1 MSRVGSRARA
11 SWRVGASALLLFVA
25 ALGVL
30 WWTTRHKQPDLDP
43 EPAGDRSASE
53 VGDVST
59 EVIRHSLAD
68 WLGRRGL
75 DWIVV
80 ADEQWLL
87 LPGPTA
93 VTRWAAAVTEYVEWF
108 GPATDVGGFR
118 PLAAE
123 PDVLLVAPDPAWLV
137 YVVDDVGF
145 RPSAVRRMLDWQR
158 PLIFSILPNRP
169 YSRRSAAMVTEA
181 GGDVFLHQP
190 MEPEGWP
197 AVDAGAGVLLLR
209 DGPTVWREQL
219 RASTTAV
226 PGLVGL
232 NNHMGSRFTA
242 DHGAADVVAAFAAD
256 EGLFVLDS
264 LTAPR
269 SRLYQAC
276 RKRQRACAR
285 RDVFLDDER
294 TDEAIDARIAEW
306 LRLARRRGLAVA
318 IGHPHDRTMAR
329 LEAAIPTHD
338 AAGVRWVGFDR
349 WARYTQRRHEGGD

>member
-1 MSRVGSRARA
+1 VSRQPARTSRRA
-11 SWRVGASALLLFVA
+11 VAVALLLLAA
-25 ALGVL
+25 ALGVV
-30 WWTTRHKQPDLDP
+30 WWSAVREQPAPDAEIAADP
-43 EPAGDRSASE
+43 EGLAADPSPAAP
-53 VGDVST
+53 V
-59 EVIRHSLAD
+59 RHSLAD

-80 ADEQWLL
+80 ADERWLL

-93 VTRWAAAVTEYVEWF
+93 VSRWAAAVTEFAEWF

-118 PLAAE
+118 PVAAE
-123 PDVLLVAPDPAWLV
+123 PDVVLVPPDSAWLV

-158 PLIFSILPNRP
+158 PMIFSVIPNRP

-181 GGDVFLHQP
+181 GGDLFLHQP

-197 AVDAGAGVLLLR
+197 AVDPGAGALLLR
-209 DGPTVWREQL
+209 DDPAVWREQL
-219 RASTTAV
+219 SAATAAV
-226 PGLVGL
+226 PGVLGL

-242 DHGAADVVAAFAAD
+242 DHRAAAVVAQWAAD

-276 RKRQRACAR
+276 RDRQRACAR

-294 TDEAIDARIAEW
+294 TDAAIDARIAEW
-306 LRLARRRGLAVA
+306 LRTARRRGLAVA
-318 IGHPHDRTMAR
+318 IGHPHDRTMSR
-329 LEAAIPTHD
+329 LEAAMASMD
-338 AAGVRWVGFDR
+338 QAGLRWVGFDR